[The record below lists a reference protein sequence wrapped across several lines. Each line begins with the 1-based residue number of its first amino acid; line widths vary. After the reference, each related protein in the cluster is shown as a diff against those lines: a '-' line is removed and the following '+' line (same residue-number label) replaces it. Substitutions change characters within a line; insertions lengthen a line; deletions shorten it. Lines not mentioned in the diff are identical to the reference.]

1 MDLVTVKHYLRERK
15 LNQLQDI
22 ALHFR
27 TDVATVQPML
37 DIWIRKG
44 KVKKHQGHQH
54 CGMGC
59 RGCDSKTVI
68 VYEWI
73 D

>member
-1 MDLVTVKHYLRERK
+1 MDLVTVKHYLQERK
-15 LNQLQDI
+15 LNQLKDI

-27 TDVATVQPML
+27 TDVTTVQPML
-37 DIWIRKG
+37 DIWVRKG
-44 KVKKHQGHQH
+44 KVKKHQSHKS

-59 RGCDSKTVI
+59 RGCDSTTVI